1 MVCKVG
7 IILWLLQL
15 FLSERVVIQYVGA
28 PVCPVPA
35 SHGNSLTNRPFIRT
49 KPSVLAKIKDAVAL
63 TAGHAAP
70 AKMYKEAIR
79 NDNTDDPR
87 ACPRN
92 IKQVHVMC
100 IYLVINVHISCY
112 QCKKSVQKLTVQ

>member
-1 MVCKVG
+1 M
-7 IILWLLQL
+7 
-15 FLSERVVIQYVGA
+15 VIQYVGS

-35 SHGNSLTNRPFIRT
+35 AHGNSLTNRPYIRT
-49 KPSVLAKIKDAVAL
+49 NPSVLAKIKEVVEV

-79 NDNTDDPR
+79 GADTDDPR

-92 IKQVHVMC
+92 INPFPVPGALLLPDAIKRTHSGMRR
-100 IYLVINVHISCY
+100 L
-112 QCKKSVQKLTVQ
+112 

>member
-1 MVCKVG
+1 
-7 IILWLLQL
+7 
-15 FLSERVVIQYVGA
+15 VVIQYVGS

-35 SHGNSLTNRPFIRT
+35 AHGNSLTNRPYIRT
-49 KPSVLAKIKDAVAL
+49 NPSVLAKIKEVVEV

-79 NDNTDDPR
+79 GADTDDPR

-92 IKQVHVMC
+92 IKQVRAVYVSLIAHMLIQC
-100 IYLVINVHISCY
+100 CGLVTTRRPFH
-112 QCKKSVQKLTVQ
+112 TV